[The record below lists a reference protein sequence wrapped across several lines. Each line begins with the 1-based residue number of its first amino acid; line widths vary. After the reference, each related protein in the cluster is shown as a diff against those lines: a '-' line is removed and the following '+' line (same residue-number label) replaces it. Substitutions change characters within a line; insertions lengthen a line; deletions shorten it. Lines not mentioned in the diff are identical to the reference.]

1 MKYILTFSLL
11 CFISF
16 SFAQDVSIVKSDI
29 FKTKKKVSYLA
40 FTLETENGEII
51 IVRSYHAGMLKK
63 LKGYYIQHFDSNL
76 KLKKELEYEVEDKT
90 IRNAFLKDNK
100 LHFIEIEE
108 QKKEKQLTIGV
119 NSLNLDDYNFE
130 YKNLISFSEDN
141 IKEYFGVI
149 IFPFFIH
156 NG

>member
-1 MKYILTFSLL
+1 MFYF
-11 CFISF
+11 F

-141 IKEYFGVI
+141 IKRVLLE
-149 IFPFFIH
+149 
-156 NG
+156 